1 MAIVR
6 CQRGGLFE
14 TIWVPLVSFK
24 AVRLGSRRFQRCPV
38 HGRWEL
44 IEQVDAA
51 TLSDQER
58 AQAARFPAG
67 PVP

>member
-6 CQRGGLFE
+6 CGQGGFFE
-14 TIWVPLVSFK
+14 TKWVPLVSFR

-44 IEQVDAA
+44 IERVDPA
-51 TLSDQER
+51 TLTPEER
-58 AQAARFPAG
+58 AEASRYPAG
-67 PVP
+67 RLP